1 MTVPGR
7 PDTNPRPMRTRRG
20 PLPADVA
27 AAALDAIRRR
37 GVDAFTVTDVAQRT
51 QWDAATIRE
60 NWGDH
65 AELAVRALSVQWEQ
79 QVPLPDTGSLRED
92 LATLAHLIA
101 RYLNT
106 SGGRSFMRLL
116 VVDERNWG
124 AGDARAEFWES
135 RYQRMDLMFERAERR
150 GEIRPGVDGNLVARL
165 MLAPLHTF
173 ALYFEDAVIAEDVVN
188 AYIDLAWNGV
198 AAAVLSTPQ

>member
-7 PDTNPRPMRTRRG
+7 PDTSPRPMRVRRT
-20 PLPADVA
+20 PLPTDVTE
-27 AAALDAIRRR
+27 AALTAIRRR
-37 GVDAFTVTDVAQRT
+37 GVDAFTVADVAQRT

-60 NWGDH
+60 QWGDS

-79 QVPLPDTGSLRED
+79 EVPLPDTGSLRQD

-101 RYLNT
+101 DYLNT

-124 AGDARAEFWES
+124 SGDARAEFWES
-135 RYQRMDLMFERAERR
+135 RYQRMDLMFQRAEQR

-173 ALYFEDAVIAEDVVN
+173 ALYFEDAVIAEEAVN
-188 AYIDLAWNGV
+188 AYIDLAWNGI
-198 AAAVLSTPQ
+198 AAAVRP